1 MTPAASTVN
10 AHPVHFETLDVD
22 PFYTVPEAG
31 GILRLGRSKLYEEI
45 AAGRLRF
52 IKVGRATRIPA
63 EWLQEYRQLLIAEG
77 QGVGL

>member
-1 MTPAASTVN
+1 MTPATAAVN
-10 AHPVHFETLDVD
+10 AHAVRSDVLDVE

-52 IKVGRATRIPA
+52 VKVGRATRIPA
-63 EWLQEYRQLLIAEG
+63 EWLQEYRQLLIEEG
-77 QGVGL
+77 QGVSA